1 MNTWNGAAQAAAN
14 IIIRV
19 ADQNLNEFAK
29 QTQDELTTCLR
40 FEVDDLIHSFW
51 NVAHPSQTGI
61 LPFWKSTG
69 MLALFA
75 GRKPLSEIVALL
87 CSKQH
92 DYGHHNIARFG
103 HRGLIVRVHDKVA
116 RIENLLRRQI
126 AAGLVG
132 YSAAGE
138 SPWLCEPLQDSFDDV
153 LGYSIIGVMLCEGT
167 FMLPLA
173 A

>member
-1 MNTWNGAAQAAAN
+1 MNTWNEAAQAAAN
-14 IIIRV
+14 IIMRV
-19 ADQNLNEFAK
+19 GDQNLDEFAK
-29 QTQDELTTCLR
+29 QTQNELTTCLR
-40 FEVDDLIHSFW
+40 YEVDDLIRSFW
-51 NVAHPSQTGI
+51 NVEHPSSSGI

-87 CSKQH
+87 CRKQH

-103 HRGLIVRVHDKVA
+103 HRGLVVRVHDKVA
-116 RIENLLRRQI
+116 RIENILRQPFHK
-126 AAGLVG
+126 VG
-132 YSAAGE
+132 N
-138 SPWLCEPLQDSFDDV
+138 EPLQDSFDDV
-153 LGYSIIGVMLCEGT
+153 LGYSIIGVMLCENT